1 MPRMGELVRRLSV
14 SGAGLLFVSAAAAQ
28 SPPAPAALGAE
39 TPSEPLSTFW
49 DAVGSGRTWLN
60 LRYRYEHAD
69 IDGFPKK
76 SDASTLRTAL
86 GYETGRYKGFRG
98 FVEFESVDAI
108 GSERFNS
115 TVNGQTDRPP
125 IPDPIGTEV
134 NQAYLG
140 YDGFESVD
148 GRLGRQTVVYGNSRF
163 IGDVAWRQNYQ
174 TFEAVRLTSDELG
187 AVDFDYT
194 FAHRVNRIFGERSPQ
209 GTEEVNSHFLNAHF
223 DWARVGKVTLH
234 GYAYDHR
241 DSVALRST
249 TFGAR
254 LAGIQEL
261 DALDVGY
268 VLEFAQQN
276 DAFSNPIKIDQQ
288 YYFAE
293 ASARFDLF
301 SFFLGWEQLGG
312 SGEVGNKFS
321 TPFATLHKFNGFA
334 DLFLVTPDE
343 GLIDRYAT
351 LAIFFPVDALPRR
364 PSLTATYHVFDSDA
378 GNIRY
383 GQEFDFVFAVP
394 VTERATVAFKWA
406 DFRADQRFEDT
417 LRYAA
422 YVTLRVL

>member
-1 MPRMGELVRRLSV
+1 MSGMRELVRRL
-14 SGAGLLFVSAAAAQ
+14 GAPCVGLLFASTAIAQ
-28 SPPAPAALGAE
+28 TAPASGDPPADAP
-39 TPSEPLSTFW
+39 STFW
-49 DAVGSGRTWLN
+49 RAVEDGRTWLN

-69 IDGFPKK
+69 IDGFPKT

-86 GYETGRYKGFRG
+86 GYETGRYRGFRG
-98 FVEFESVDAI
+98 LVEFESVASI
-108 GSERFNS
+108 GSENFNS
-115 TVNGQTDRPP
+115 TVNGETDRPP

-140 YDGFESVD
+140 YDGVESLD
-148 GRLGRQTVVYGNSRF
+148 GRLGRQGIVYGNSRF
-163 IGDVAWRQNYQ
+163 VGDVAWRQNYQ
-174 TFEAVRLTSDELG
+174 TFDAFRLTTAELG
-187 AVDFDYT
+187 AVDLDYT
-194 FAHRVNRIFGERSPQ
+194 FAHRVNRIFGEQSPQ
-209 GTEEVNSHFLNAHF
+209 GTEDVNSHFLNAHF
-223 DWARVGKVTLH
+223 DWSRVGRVTLH

-254 LAGIQEL
+254 LDGVQQL
-261 DALDVGY
+261 DDLDLGY

-276 DAFSNPIKIDQQ
+276 DAFDNPVTIDQQ

-301 SFFLGWEQLGG
+301 SLFFGWEQLGG
-312 SGEVGNKFS
+312 SGEVGDKFS

-351 LAIFFPVDALPRR
+351 LAIFFPIDSLPRR

-383 GQEFDFVFAVP
+383 GQEFDFVLAVP

-406 DFRADQRFEDT
+406 DFRAEDRFEDT